1 MGNALPCGGS
11 SNSRS
16 SSPRGGL
23 LRDSTFPSLAEGGML
38 TKMDTREDIEQM
50 VWPGSGT
57 DLGPMQLPVC
67 QPSLLVAGVGRGRE
81 ESSMLTAI
89 KEAARRINLPCSAVA
104 TTEEANSSY
113 RTGRHYLILLETRP
127 SHDYDPASVT
137 KAIRQS
143 TGGEYAVIVGIVRR
157 HLLDK
162 EELLVVPHLNIG
174 MDRIV
179 CESVSRVG
187 WTNELLQL
195 VRGPV
200 TSAFRL
206 RHTQSLFTALDN
218 VRDIVQITD
227 SEHKVTWVNQTA
239 EKVLGYSRTEL
250 IGRDIRELH
259 SSGTSTNEQTDNHP
273 AERNS
278 DPWFVSKLSEGKMWE
293 GTLSCLRKTGDR
305 VPLSSR
311 VAPVSFSKNH
321 TTNQII
327 YVKDTPP
334 LLSRLDSNAME
345 SLKNYSLGN
354 RKLSIDV
361 TSIIS
366 EAANS
371 QGWHG
376 RRASS
381 HKGYSIDAP
390 ISKVISLI
398 LAAQENQPSYI
409 IQALDKVVD
418 ILKTSGSPDLFS
430 PELDAER
437 KRHRDPVTTD
447 LLGALLAQGTKP
459 ILVKRRGSTV
469 AQRKFS
475 LYQLAMVQDPGG
487 RGVAPRR
494 PSVEKV
500 QGLTTSNPRSS
511 LTTIEQAPLQIRTL
525 LADST
530 TWKFDIIALERLTE
544 HRPLVWLGM
553 TVLTRFEVPRTL
565 GIEESVIQNWLTLI
579 EANYRSGNTYHNS
592 SHAADVMQAT
602 AYFLERENVRSLLDP
617 VDEAICLIGAIIHD
631 VDHPGRNSA
640 FLCNSRSELAI
651 LYNDTTVLENHH
663 SALGFKLTHSDDRV
677 NIFQKLD
684 PETYKVFRQGLID
697 VVLATDMSKHF
708 VHVNKFCTTFRGV
721 DHSEAALNER
731 AELTPEGPEVQTI
744 LRRMLIKCADVSN
757 PSRPLEHCRVWA
769 ERIAEEYF
777 AQTDDEKAQ
786 GLPVVM
792 PQFDRA
798 TCSIPK
804 SQIGFYDFFIHD
816 MFEAWNE
823 YANCPELIENIG
835 ENYQYWKRQLAEE
848 ERSQADTEKG
858 NEEVTDP
865 DPEKSPVVQESE
877 ETT

>member
-1 MGNALPCGGS
+1 
-11 SNSRS
+11 
-16 SSPRGGL
+16 
-23 LRDSTFPSLAEGGML
+23 
-38 TKMDTREDIEQM
+38 
-50 VWPGSGT
+50 
-57 DLGPMQLPVC
+57 
-67 QPSLLVAGVGRGRE
+67 
-81 ESSMLTAI
+81 
-89 KEAARRINLPCSAVA
+89 
-104 TTEEANSSY
+104 
-113 RTGRHYLILLETRP
+113 
-127 SHDYDPASVT
+127 
-137 KAIRQS
+137 
-143 TGGEYAVIVGIVRR
+143 
-157 HLLDK
+157 
-162 EELLVVPHLNIG
+162 
-174 MDRIV
+174 
-179 CESVSRVG
+179 
-187 WTNELLQL
+187 
-195 VRGPV
+195 
-200 TSAFRL
+200 
-206 RHTQSLFTALDN
+206 
-218 VRDIVQITD
+218 
-227 SEHKVTWVNQTA
+227 
-239 EKVLGYSRTEL
+239 
-250 IGRDIRELH
+250 
-259 SSGTSTNEQTDNHP
+259 
-273 AERNS
+273 
-278 DPWFVSKLSEGKMWE
+278 
-293 GTLSCLRKTGDR
+293 LSCLRKTGDR

-327 YVKDTPP
+327 YVKDPPP
-334 LLSRLDSNAME
+334 LLNRLDSNAME

-447 LLGALLAQGTKP
+447 LLGALLA
-459 ILVKRRGSTV
+459 
-469 AQRKFS
+469 
-475 LYQLAMVQDPGG
+475 DPGG
-487 RGVAPRR
+487 RGTAPRR

-500 QGLTTSNPRSS
+500 QGFPSNNPRSS

-525 LADST
+525 LADSA

-553 TVLTRFEVPRTL
+553 TILTRFEVPRTL
-565 GIEESVIQNWLTLI
+565 GIEESVLQNWLTLI

-684 PETYKVFRQGLID
+684 SETYKVFRQGLID

-757 PSRPLEHCRVWA
+757 PARPLEHCRVWA

-823 YANCPELIENIG
+823 YVNCPELIENIG

-848 ERSQADTEKG
+848 ERSQADATKS
-858 NEEVTDP
+858 NEEAA
-865 DPEKSPVVQESE
+865 DPETSTAVKESE
-877 ETT
+877 EKT

>member
-23 LRDSTFPSLAEGGML
+23 LRDSTFPSLAEGGTL
-38 TKMDTREDIEQM
+38 TKLDTREDIEQM

-250 IGRDIRELH
+250 VGRDIRELH

-278 DPWFVSKLSEGKMWE
+278 DPWFLSKLSEGKMWE

-447 LLGALLAQGTKP
+447 LLGALLA
-459 ILVKRRGSTV
+459 
-469 AQRKFS
+469 
-475 LYQLAMVQDPGG
+475 DPGG

-500 QGLTTSNPRSS
+500 QGLTNSNPRSS

-565 GIEESVIQNWLTLI
+565 GIEESVLQNWLTLI
-579 EANYRSGNTYHNS
+579 EANYRSANTYHNS

-617 VDEAICLIGAIIHD
+617 VDEAICLLGAIIHD

-663 SALGFKLTHSDDRV
+663 SALGFKLTHSDERV
-677 NIFQKLD
+677 NIFQNLD
-684 PETYKVFRQGLID
+684 AETYKVFRQGLID

-708 VHVNKFCTTFRGV
+708 VHVNKFCTTFRGM

-792 PQFDRA
+792 PQFDRS

-848 ERSQADTEKG
+848 ERPQADTEKG
-858 NEEVTDP
+858 NEEVLDP
-865 DPEKSPVVQESE
+865 DPDHLPTPQESE

>member
-1 MGNALPCGGS
+1 
-11 SNSRS
+11 
-16 SSPRGGL
+16 
-23 LRDSTFPSLAEGGML
+23 LAEGGLAGTTGTTGNL
-38 TKMDTREDIEQM
+38 TKIENRDDIEQM
-50 VWPGSGT
+50 VWPGSCT
-57 DLGPMQLPVC
+57 DLGPMQLPAC
-67 QPSLLVAGVGRGRE
+67 QASLLVAGVGRGRE

-89 KEAARRINLPCSAVA
+89 KEAARRINLPCSSVA

-162 EELLVVPHLNIG
+162 EELLVLPHLNNG

-200 TSAFRL
+200 TTAFRL

-218 VRDIVQITD
+218 VRDIVQVTD
-227 SEHKVTWVNQTA
+227 SDHKVTWVNQAA
-239 EKVLGYSRTEL
+239 EKVLGFSRSEVV
-250 IGRDIRELH
+250 GRDIREFH
-259 SSGTSTNEQTDNHP
+259 SSGGTNNEQTDNHP
-273 AERNS
+273 ADRTS
-278 DPWFVSKLSEGKMWE
+278 DPWFLSKLSEGKVWE
-293 GTLSCLRKTGDR
+293 GSLNCTRKTGDR
-305 VPLSSR
+305 VALPSR

-327 YVKDTPP
+327 YVKDSPP
-334 LLSRLDSNAME
+334 MLNRLDSNAME

-366 EAANS
+366 EANS
-371 QGWHG
+371 QGWPG

-381 HKGYSIDAP
+381 NKGYSIDAP

-398 LAAQENQPSYI
+398 LAAQENQPSNI

-469 AQRKFS
+469 AARKFS
-475 LYQLAMVQDPGG
+475 LYQLAMPQPSQDPGG

-500 QGLTTSNPRSS
+500 QGLTSNNPRSS
-511 LTTIEQAPLQIRTL
+511 LTTVEQAPLQIRTL

-565 GIEESVIQNWLTLI
+565 SIEESVLQNWLTLI

-721 DHSEAALNER
+721 DHHHHSEAALNER

-757 PSRPLEHCRVWA
+757 PARPLEHCKVWA

-792 PQFDRA
+792 PQFDRS

-835 ENYQYWKRQLAEE
+835 ENYQHWKRQLSEE
-848 ERSQADTEKG
+848 ERSQAEADKG
-858 NEEVTDP
+858 DSEVL
-865 DPEKSPVVQESE
+865 DPENPETSAEVSE
-877 ETT
+877 DTT

>member
-23 LRDSTFPSLAEGGML
+23 LRDSTFPSLAEGGTL
-38 TKMDTREDIEQM
+38 AKLDTREDIEQM

-250 IGRDIRELH
+250 VGRDIRELH

-278 DPWFVSKLSEGKMWE
+278 DPWFLSKLSEGKMWE

-447 LLGALLAQGTKP
+447 LLGALLA
-459 ILVKRRGSTV
+459 
-469 AQRKFS
+469 
-475 LYQLAMVQDPGG
+475 DPGG

-500 QGLTTSNPRSS
+500 QGLTNSNPRSS

-565 GIEESVIQNWLTLI
+565 GIEESVLQNWLTLI
-579 EANYRSGNTYHNS
+579 EANYRSANTYHNS

-617 VDEAICLIGAIIHD
+617 VDEAICLLGAIIHD

-663 SALGFKLTHSDDRV
+663 SALGFKLTHSDERV
-677 NIFQKLD
+677 NIFQNLD
-684 PETYKVFRQGLID
+684 AETYKVFRQGLID

-708 VHVNKFCTTFRGV
+708 VHVNKFCTTFRGM

-792 PQFDRA
+792 PQFDRS

-848 ERSQADTEKG
+848 ERPQADTEKG
-858 NEEVTDP
+858 NEEVLDP
-865 DPEKSPVVQESE
+865 DPDHLPTPQESE